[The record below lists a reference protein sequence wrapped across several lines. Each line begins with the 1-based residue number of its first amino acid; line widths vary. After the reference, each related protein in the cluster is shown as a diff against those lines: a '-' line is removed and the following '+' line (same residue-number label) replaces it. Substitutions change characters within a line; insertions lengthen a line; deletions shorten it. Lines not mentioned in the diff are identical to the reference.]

1 MISGLLQMS
10 DDELKLRCVM
20 MSDAV
25 DLYGIGAKMSLK
37 DGTEDN
43 ILIVIED
50 NPSSQLLNYVGY
62 NHRDDEADPVL
73 GYASI
78 IDGGDIDP
86 ERYIGAILDVFVGGE
101 YKKFRVDKVKI
112 TLMIRAHVSLVMI
125 PYEETRP
132 NREQSDNIYGA
143 GDKKEDMSNKEVN
156 TKYTRRF

>member
-1 MISGLLQMS
+1 MINGVLQMS

-25 DLYGIGAKMSLK
+25 TLYGVGAMMTLK

-43 ILIVIED
+43 ILIIIED
-50 NPSSQLLNYVGY
+50 NPNSQLLNYVGY

-78 IDGGDIDP
+78 IEEGEIVP
-86 ERYIGAILDVFVGGE
+86 ERYIGAIINAFVGGE
-101 YKKFRVDKVKI
+101 YKKFRVSKVKI
-112 TLMIRAHVSLVMI
+112 TLMIRAHVALVMI

-132 NREQSDNIYGA
+132 NREESKDKYGSS
-143 GDKKEDMSNKEVN
+143 DKKED